1 MGLPPNL
8 ECAYGTV
15 RLGKL
20 DSSVNSSVLVIG
32 MQRLI
37 RRRYVSCQHTPVP
50 SRASVLVGSSVCNS
64 VNSFTW
70 TVVTWLILPVVICLS
85 QRLSHAC
92 LSIHRF
98 MAKPRMAH

>member
-20 DSSVNSSVLVIG
+20 DSSVNSSVFVIG

-37 RRRYVSCQHTPVP
+37 RVGMSHVNIRLFHLELRFL
-50 SRASVLVGSSVCNS
+50 LVAVC
-64 VNSFTW
+64 V
-70 TVVTWLILPVVICLS
+70 TV
-85 QRLSHAC
+85 
-92 LSIHRF
+92 
-98 MAKPRMAH
+98 